1 MERSEG
7 IFSPKD
13 SKYWVNIT
21 HASPRLKIKQMA
33 RIHSKNLSRRDFLKL
48 SASGLAVFGMEPWKR
63 RFSLTD
69 FPQAERLGRVAVG
82 KVDIK
87 MRPDEKSDSVG
98 ILYEDNVV
106 PWLRETIGRQP
117 FRNNQKWVETPDG
130 YIWSPHIQPVKN
142 QLNNPVT
149 TLPNTSLGSG
159 MWVEVSVPFVDLIL
173 DNPPARSPWLEYRL
187 EFGPIPRLYYSQIV
201 WIDDVKVDAQENIW
215 YRVSEP
221 YGSYGDIFWAIA
233 EGFRPISQEEI
244 APINPEVSEKRILVN
259 VSNQTLSCYE
269 GSTEVYYARISSGAK
284 FDAQGN
290 QVDVWETPL
299 GSHPIWR
306 KMFSLHMSG
315 GTTGGGWD
323 LPAIGWTTLF
333 VGSGVAVH
341 STFWHNNFGVPMSRG
356 CVNARPEDAKWV
368 FRWTLPE
375 VPFDPG
381 DISVSLPGG
390 TLIEVV
396 ET

>member
-1 MERSEG
+1 MVIEKDKEG
-7 IFSPKD
+7 LF
-13 SKYWVNIT
+13 
-21 HASPRLKIKQMA
+21 
-33 RIHSKNLSRRDFLKL
+33 SRRDFLNI
-48 SASGLAVFGMEPWKR
+48 SATCFSAVGLQFFIR
-63 RFSLTD
+63 RFSQSD
-69 FPQAERLGRVAVG
+69 FPASARLGRVAVG

-87 MRPDEKSDSVG
+87 NRPEEDSNTVG
-98 ILYEDNVV
+98 VLYEDSVV
-106 PWLRETIGRQP
+106 PWLRETPGRQP
-117 FRNNQKWVETPDG
+117 FRINQKWVETPDG
-130 YIWSPHIQPVKN
+130 YIWSPHVQPVQN
-142 QLNNPVT
+142 QLNSPIG

-159 MWVEVSVPFVDLIL
+159 MWVEVSVPYVDLIL

-187 EFGPIPRLYYSQIV
+187 EYGPFPRLYYSQIV
-201 WIDDVKVDAQENIW
+201 WIDDIRTDEQKIIW

-221 YGSYGDIFWAIA
+221 YGSYGDVFWALA
-233 EGFRPISQEEI
+233 EGFRPINQDEV
-244 APINPEVSEKRILVN
+244 APISSEVEEKRILVD

-269 GSTEVYYARISSGAK
+269 GNTEVYYARISSGAK

-290 QVDVWETPL
+290 EVDVWATPL

-306 KMFSLHMSG
+306 KLYSLHMSG

-323 LPAIGWTTLF
+323 LPAVGWTTLF

-341 STFWHNNFGVPMSRG
+341 STFWHNNFGVPMSNG

-368 FRWTLPE
+368 FRWTQPE

-390 TLIEVV
+390 TVIEVI
-396 ET
+396 ES